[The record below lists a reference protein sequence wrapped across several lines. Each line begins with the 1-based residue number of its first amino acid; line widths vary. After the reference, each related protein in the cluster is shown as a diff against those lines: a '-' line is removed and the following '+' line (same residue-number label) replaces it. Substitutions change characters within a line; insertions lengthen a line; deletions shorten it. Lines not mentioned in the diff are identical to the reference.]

1 MINASLGQLIR
12 IRRKKLQLTAEDL
25 ANKVGIDRTYISKIE
40 NHDFLPS
47 PKVLTKLV
55 AQLNDS
61 PHKYMRLYESLKA
74 AKAKKM
80 LKQKIKTLAEKY
92 RHL

>member
-1 MINASLGQLIR
+1 MINASIGQLIR
-12 IRRKKLQLTAEDL
+12 IRRKKLQLTAEEL

-40 NHDFLPS
+40 KHDFLPS
-47 PKVLTKLV
+47 PKVLASIV
-55 AQLNDS
+55 AHLNDR
-61 PHKYMRLYESLKA
+61 PHKYMHLYESLKA